1 MTSDIPSGP
10 SRFGGERE
18 GKAGHAQRERDPAGG
33 GVEWSDLL
41 SFAERYRNDDDFRS
55 RVDSGDPNKEVLAL
69 GVDVPPGAELR
80 IAENT
85 SEKIHLVVPADPNA
99 SLSDEELRG
108 VSGGNSAAS
117 VSTVG
122 SFGTVACAPSCLS
135 STSSAGSVG
144 SASSR

>member
-18 GKAGHAQRERDPAGG
+18 GKVRTCSTRTRSCG